1 MSKAPLLMGCSIHGF
16 GEMSREKFLEDGEVG
31 AQGTWA
37 GWGERDT
44 GCMGGTNVC
53 IECIGQCT
61 RFVCS
66 NRTRKTCSFGSYK
79 SCTLSAPIYTALF
92 VPAHTPCVPPSPAAH
107 APCAPTSPELGG
119 LEMVCIKMVGCEFC
133 IEKGFDKWR
142 GWGHNGDGIETDKG
156 VRSPGGISDFFYDNR
171 FAGGAGNLL

>member
-1 MSKAPLLMGCSIHGF
+1 MSKAPFLMGCSIHGF

-92 VPAHTPCVPPSPAAH
+92 VPPIHPVSRSLRPPMRPVPRPPLSLEGWRWCVLRWLAVSF
-107 APCAPTSPELGG
+107 
-119 LEMVCIKMVGCEFC
+119 V
-133 IEKGFDKWR
+133 
-142 GWGHNGDGIETDKG
+142 
-156 VRSPGGISDFFYDNR
+156 
-171 FAGGAGNLL
+171 